1 MGASWLLPRRHGR
14 FLASPWFQPKRLG
27 SFPPATKE
35 AWAFLDLTKEVW
47 AFLGF
52 SLDGIA
58 KEAWFLLDIQRSLD
72 VPRFLNRAWTFLD
85 SSIELGRFLVLETAS
100 PGQCHK
106 LVEMESPITAWLL
119 QVPKTIWRLPS
130 FRLDSSG

>member
-1 MGASWLLPRRHGR
+1 ALANKVWALLGSYQGGMGVSWG
-14 FLASPWFQPKRLG
+14 SPWFQPKRLG

-85 SSIELGRFLVLETAS
+85 SSIALGR
-100 PGQCHK
+100 
-106 LVEMESPITAWLL
+106 
-119 QVPKTIWRLPS
+119 
-130 FRLDSSG
+130 SSIPHLCFDVALFFFGA